1 MELAP
6 SFTIIISYPLLLV
19 TLKESVAQLLQHS
32 NSNPFLRNKQ
42 LPYILL
48 LLLKTESLN
57 NAILELWLAY
67 PSWYMSNNTMFSK
80 YGNCTR
86 LLKIRNKLKTGSFFV
101 RVFNKTI
108 IPLALVGYEMI
119 IANLVPR
126 ASLAIHHLICNA
138 HSWNNC

>member
-48 LLLKTESLN
+48 FLKTESLN
-57 NAILELWLAY
+57 NAILEL
-67 PSWYMSNNTMFSK
+67 
-80 YGNCTR
+80 
-86 LLKIRNKLKTGSFFV
+86 
-101 RVFNKTI
+101 
-108 IPLALVGYEMI
+108 
-119 IANLVPR
+119 
-126 ASLAIHHLICNA
+126 
-138 HSWNNC
+138 

>member
-57 NAILELWLAY
+57 NAILEL
-67 PSWYMSNNTMFSK
+67 
-80 YGNCTR
+80 
-86 LLKIRNKLKTGSFFV
+86 
-101 RVFNKTI
+101 
-108 IPLALVGYEMI
+108 
-119 IANLVPR
+119 
-126 ASLAIHHLICNA
+126 
-138 HSWNNC
+138 

>member
-48 LLLKTESLN
+48 LLKNESLN
-57 NAILELWLAY
+57 NAILEL
-67 PSWYMSNNTMFSK
+67 
-80 YGNCTR
+80 
-86 LLKIRNKLKTGSFFV
+86 
-101 RVFNKTI
+101 
-108 IPLALVGYEMI
+108 
-119 IANLVPR
+119 
-126 ASLAIHHLICNA
+126 
-138 HSWNNC
+138 